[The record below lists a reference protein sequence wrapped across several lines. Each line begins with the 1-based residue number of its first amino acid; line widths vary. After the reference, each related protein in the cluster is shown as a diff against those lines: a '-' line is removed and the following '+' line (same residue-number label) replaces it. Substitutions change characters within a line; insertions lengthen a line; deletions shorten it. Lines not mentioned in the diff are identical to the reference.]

1 MSYNR
6 NLGVRG
12 HIQVIAYVTQAL
24 SCLCRRIVNMVENPV
39 LGGGEAA
46 QQNGGCKN
54 KQQLKK
60 PAHFYFL
67 QLVG

>member
-1 MSYNR
+1 
-6 NLGVRG
+6 
-12 HIQVIAYVTQAL
+12 
-24 SCLCRRIVNMVENPV
+24 MVENPV